1 MNDHKIAI
9 FLICS
14 LFLSMLIYGV
24 AILLECRELKVT
36 MALVIFIQC
45 VVNAIFVLSRN
56 IKRHK

>member
-14 LFLSMLIYGV
+14 LFLSMQIYGV

>member
-1 MNDHKIAI
+1 MNDHKIVI

-24 AILLECRELKVT
+24 AILLECRELRVT